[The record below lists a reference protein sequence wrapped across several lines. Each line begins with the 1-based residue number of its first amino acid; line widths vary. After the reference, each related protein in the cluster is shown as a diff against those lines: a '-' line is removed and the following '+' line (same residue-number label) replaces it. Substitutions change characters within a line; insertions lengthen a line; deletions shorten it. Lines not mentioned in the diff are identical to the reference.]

1 MFKNIFIIIKIMISI
16 RVGKIFFFKG
26 WVSISH
32 DTNDW
37 ILPVKLGFWV
47 KHNGNNIMVF
57 IGTILPFN
65 KTKIN
70 IFSSSSTTT
79 NLKFIWPHLTWPGP
93 QKLLLLQSSHYSP
106 WSIILNIF
114 PPSHLNWQVV
124 ELALVVTVSVTHSLR
139 FTFNLHQ

>member
-1 MFKNIFIIIKIMISI
+1 MKVNYVQKYSKSI
-16 RVGKIFFFKG
+16 RVGKIFLFKG
-26 WVSISH
+26 LVNISH

-70 IFSSSSTTT
+70 ISSSSSTTT